1 MLCPCVINVVIKIRG
16 VINYKK
22 VGVFP
27 LFCNMW
33 DPFYG
38 FYILIWAKNIE
49 AKGGEGG
56 KLLKTLFYGLQG
68 GKRLPKSSSSHI
80 YEL

>member
-1 MLCPCVINVVIKIRG
+1 
-16 VINYKK
+16 
-22 VGVFP
+22 
-27 LFCNMW
+27 MW

-56 KLLKTLFYGLQG
+56 KLLKTLFMAFREGRDYQ
-68 GKRLPKSSSSHI
+68 SQAQVTYMN
-80 YEL
+80 YEPTTHLLMYIQYAAKKVFWPVYVREMP